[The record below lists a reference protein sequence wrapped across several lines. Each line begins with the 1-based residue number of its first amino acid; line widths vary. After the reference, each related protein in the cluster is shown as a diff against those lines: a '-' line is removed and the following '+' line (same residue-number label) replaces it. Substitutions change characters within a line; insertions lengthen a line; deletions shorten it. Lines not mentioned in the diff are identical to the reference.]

1 MEMEYAFASA
11 RPGDI
16 PRRSEAR
23 LPATLEVRIL
33 GIDAN
38 GKAFHQPA
46 TTLDIS
52 LSGARVTG
60 LTARLNPGDIVGLQ
74 SGGGKNRFQVAWII
88 GNRDGSYEL
97 GLRCMEK
104 SASPWRERL
113 RPPTLSAGGE
123 RRSAERYACAGT
135 ASLRSAPLRQPIL
148 GTVRDVSARGC
159 YVQTAQVAELGDI
172 LSGQFTFGG
181 VQLNAVVEVRSAL
194 DSVGMGLAW
203 CDLGCNGE
211 ERLDKVLRILS
222 ENRLD
227 ASNGRALALAQLDKV
242 RAVLVSLRERL
253 QDERMQVRAETLNRL
268 GEAQQE
274 LTAALRSVQP

>member
-1 MEMEYAFASA
+1 MEYATASA
-11 RPGDI
+11 QPGDI
-16 PRRSEAR
+16 PRRTEAR

-38 GKAFHQPA
+38 GNAFHQPA

-97 GLRCMEK
+97 GLHCLEK
-104 SASPWRERL
+104 GASPWRERL
-113 RPPTLSAGGE
+113 RPPGLSGGGE
-123 RRSAERYACAGT
+123 RRDEERYACNGS
-135 ASLRSAPLRQPIL
+135 ASLPSAPLRQPIL
-148 GTVRDVSARGC
+148 GTVRDVSASGC
-159 YVQTAQVAELGDI
+159 YVQSAQVAELGDI

-194 DSVGMGLAW
+194 DAVGMGLAW

-211 ERLDKVLRILS
+211 ARLERILRNLS
-222 ENRLD
+222 ANKLD
-227 ASNGRALALAQLDKV
+227 ASNGRALALNQLDKV
-242 RAVLVSLRERL
+242 RELLVTLRERL
-253 QDERMQVRAETLNRL
+253 GDDRLQVKTETLHRL
-268 GEAQQE
+268 GEAQDD
-274 LTAALRSVQP
+274 LTAALRSVLP